1 MAAETKEIQ
10 EFEYQAEMQQLLHLI
25 INSLYTHPEI
35 FLRELIS
42 NASDALN
49 KVRFLQ
55 LTDKDLLNP
64 DLALQ
69 IDIQLEAKENTL
81 AIQDYGIGMTKDD
94 LIERVGTVASS
105 GTLELVKQL
114 QGEGKPI
121 DANLI
126 GQFGVGFYSVFMVAD
141 EVAIETRHADTDSQ
155 GYRWTSKGEGK
166 FSIEEIDRP
175 NRGTTVTLKLKESAN
190 EFSEAYKVK
199 NVIEKYSNFVDF
211 PINVGEERANTV
223 GALWYKSKSDISDEE
238 LNEFY
243 KFVSN
248 DSREPLGHL
257 QLSLE
262 GAVNFK
268 ALLFIPESPPLGI
281 IREEDLTTPHLYS
294 NRISIQENCKD
305 LLPEYLRFVPGVVD
319 TEDLP
324 LNVSREFTQDSPVM
338 RKIRNILVKRLL
350 SLLGEWAE
358 KEEEKYEKFFKSFGP
373 LFKTGVPSDHE
384 NRDAL
389 LDLLR
394 FESNRTEP
402 GKFTSLKQYVEGM
415 KEEQTEIYYLAG
427 EHREVLERSPNL
439 EYFRKNEI
447 EVLFMTDPADA
458 FILPAIDKYDEK
470 PLKTIEKADIDV
482 QRDEEALKEALAS
495 EDAISVIDAM
505 KEILGDR
512 VEDVVE
518 SKRLVDSAA
527 TLVVGDKGFDTQTER
542 MMRMMNQEFKG
553 SKKIFEI
560 NTSHPLIKNLARIQ
574 KAESDKELIE
584 TCTLQLFEGA
594 LLSYDE
600 LETPA
605 ELLHR
610 MTDIM
615 ERATRS

>member
-223 GALWYKSKSDISDEE
+223 GALWFKSKSDISDEE

>member
-25 INSLYTHPEI
+25 VNSLYTHPEI

-49 KVRFLQ
+49 KVRFRQ
-55 LTDKDLLNP
+55 LTDKDILNP

-81 AIQDYGIGMTKDD
+81 SIQDYGIGMTKDD
-94 LIERVGTVASS
+94 LIDRVGTVASS

-190 EFSEAYKVK
+190 EFSEVYKVK

-223 GALWYKSKSDISDEE
+223 SALWYKSKSDISDEE

-262 GAVNFK
+262 GVVNFK

-542 MMRMMNQEFKG
+542 MMRMMNQEFKS
-553 SKKIFEI
+553 SKKILEI

-594 LLSYDE
+594 LLSYGE

>member
-1 MAAETKEIQ
+1 MASETKEIQ

-42 NASDALN
+42 NASDAIN
-49 KVRFLQ
+49 KVRFRQ

-81 AIQDYGIGMTKDD
+81 SIQDYGIGMTKDD

-141 EVAIETRHADTDSQ
+141 EVAIETRHADIDSQ

-223 GALWYKSKSDISDEE
+223 SALWYKSKSDISDEE

-439 EYFRKNEI
+439 EYFKKNEI

-482 QRDEEALKEALAS
+482 QRDAEALKEALAS

-553 SKKIFEI
+553 SKKILEI

-594 LLSYDE
+594 LLNYGE